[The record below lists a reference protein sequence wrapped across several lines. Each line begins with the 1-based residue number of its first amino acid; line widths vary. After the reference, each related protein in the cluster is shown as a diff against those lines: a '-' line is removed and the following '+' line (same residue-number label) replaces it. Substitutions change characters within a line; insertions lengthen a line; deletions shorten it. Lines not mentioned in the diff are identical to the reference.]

1 MTRIF
6 QFFCHFFH
14 FFGLTCNLGEFG
26 RVWAKT
32 GDLRTSLPRRRHR
45 GHSHGRPRRQE
56 RECKGAERT
65 RGRRRHRG
73 QRDQFSACRS
83 QRQLR
88 TRRPPTS
95 TSASYTRAPLAQAG
109 AATRAPLHKH
119 GAQGQ
124 RPTAPKS
131 QRESRRARR
140 LLRQRR
146 HRPSIKPHH
155 RATPP
160 QPTRTVN
167 PHHDRRSP
175 PKKREFLMTASQ
187 AKTTK
192 RPPCRCLFCATQHPW
207 AAASTATSMQAAPQD
222 ADCAKKRNK
231 TPLS

>member
-56 RECKGAERT
+56 RECEGAERT
-65 RGRRRHRG
+65 QGRRRRRGRGRRE
-73 QRDQFSACRS
+73 QFSACRS
-83 QRQLR
+83 PRQLR
-88 TRRPPTS
+88 TRRPPTA
-95 TSASYTRAPLAQAG
+95 TPASYARAPLAQAG

-131 QRESRRARR
+131 
-140 LLRQRR
+140 LQRR
-146 HRPSIKPHH
+146 RHARCSLKRQCPRTMPHH
-155 RATPP
+155 HPAAAPP
-160 QPTRTVN
+160 P
-167 PHHDRRSP
+167 RRSP
-175 PKKREFLMTASQ
+175 RPARRRRNAETSKIFMTAPD
-187 AKTTK
+187 AKTRK
-192 RPPCRCLFCATQHPW
+192 RPPCRCLVCATQHPW
-207 AAASTATSMQAAPQD
+207 AAV
-222 ADCAKKRNK
+222 
-231 TPLS
+231 